1 MLFKGSRYADVPVDK
16 LDDANGRTIRY
27 LRMRVIPDT
36 SADAT
41 HVVDDSERLDHIAFA
56 YFRDAE
62 RFWRICDANVAL
74 RPDDLV
80 ATAGRALRI
89 PTSEE

>member
-1 MLFKGSRYADVPVDK
+1 MLFKGSRYAAVPIER
-16 LDDANGRTIRY
+16 LDDEQGRTIRY
-27 LRMRVIPDT
+27 LRMRVIPET
-36 SADAT
+36 TAQAG
-41 HVVDDSERLDHIAFA
+41 HVVDASERLDHIAFR

-80 ATAGRALRI
+80 ATPGLVLRI
-89 PTSEE
+89 PPSEE